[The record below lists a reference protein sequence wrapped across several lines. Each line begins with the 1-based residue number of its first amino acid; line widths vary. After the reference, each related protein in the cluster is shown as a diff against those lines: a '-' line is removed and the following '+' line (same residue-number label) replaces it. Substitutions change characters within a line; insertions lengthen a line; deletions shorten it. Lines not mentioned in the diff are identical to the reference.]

1 MICLVFFC
9 LLIFCLQQDGVSPV
23 QTAKRTLAFPPGI
36 KERTVRNGAKKRQ
49 PSLDDV
55 ERNLEDAGR
64 HPPNHSPMIIS
75 RMAKRKWQWDPHSLN
90 RGAKKRRPS
99 LDDADSNSEVGGR
112 HPPQHPPFRVN
123 SRGTKEGSAVKHK
136 ANNTGRASGA
146 SGMLSIKN
154 ETNGNETVAVKH
166 ESNKTAQ
173 ATLSA
178 GTASLKSETNGIET
192 VAVKHESYAFGTVS
206 IKSETNG
213 IETGDAKNGSKNQ
226 TASTSHAVGATA
238 ALKTEPNRIPVGLA
252 VLPRQ
257 GPKTTT
263 ANSNGLLEI
272 AEAERAAIASEN
284 VAAEAEAELIA
295 SEAEQEIADG
305 KNAAVTRR
313 SARKK
318 FPRNFYSPGRTAAGK
333 WKNLMEVLPPPFIDT
348 NPRGSDSDQD
358 STISNDI
365 SPYSQVHGRARRPPH
380 AARRTSATTTS
391 MISLFS
397 TNIDSVGCSDFGRYG
412 YEHNCN
418 CKTSEVVPLIK
429 NVPQV
434 VAEDEDRGFAQKR
447 AVVDTNCTHV
457 DMMKTVGKM
466 YEENSG
472 SKDWQAALH
481 ALNYTTQIVL
491 PRARL
496 EIDNIR
502 VDAKKHLLRNNIRD
516 PRSIGTDGDSIQW
529 ENGAR
534 DMFVQIAIRLSTVA
548 GALMKC
554 CSKKKNDQFNQFGT
568 NLMMIKDSRV
578 GGQICQVCGK
588 ILHK

>member
-1 MICLVFFC
+1 MICLVFLC
-9 LLIFCLQQDGVSPV
+9 LLIFCLQQDEVSPV
-23 QTAKRTLAFPPGI
+23 QTAKRTLPFPPGI
-36 KERTVRNGAKKRQ
+36 QERTVRNGAMKRR
-49 PSLDDV
+49 PSLNDAD
-55 ERNLEDAGR
+55 RNLEDGGR

-75 RMAKRKWQWDPHSLN
+75 RAAKRKWHWDPQSLN
-90 RGAKKRRPS
+90 LGAQKRRPS
-99 LDDADSNSEVGGR
+99 LNDADSNSEDGGR
-112 HPPQHPPFRVN
+112 YSPNHPPFRVN
-123 SRGTKEGSAVKHK
+123 SRGTKKGSAVKHK
-136 ANNTGRASGA
+136 ANNTARASGA
-146 SGMLSIKN
+146 SGTLSIKN

-166 ESNKTAQ
+166 ESNDTAQ

-178 GTASLKSETNGIET
+178 STASLKSETNGIET

-206 IKSETNG
+206 VRSETNG
-213 IETGDAKNGSKNQ
+213 IETRDVKNGSKNQ
-226 TASTSHAVGATA
+226 TARTSHAVGGMA
-238 ALKTEPNRIPVGLA
+238 ALKNEPNRMPVSSD

-257 GPKTTT
+257 GAKKTT
-263 ANSNGLLEI
+263 ANSNGLPEI
-272 AEAERAAIASEN
+272 EEAERAAIASEN
-284 VAAEAEAELIA
+284 IAAEAEAELIG
-295 SEAEQEIADG
+295 SEVEQEIAEG

-313 SARKK
+313 STRKK
-318 FPRNFYSPGRTAAGK
+318 FPRIFYSPGRTAAGK
-333 WKNLMEVLPPPFIDT
+333 WMNEMRVLPPPFIDT
-348 NPRGSDSDQD
+348 NTRGSGSDQD

-365 SPYSQVHGRARRPPH
+365 SPYSQVHGIARRPPH
-380 AARRTSATTTS
+380 AARRTPAITTS
-391 MISLFS
+391 TISLFS

-412 YEHNCN
+412 YEHTCN

-434 VAEDEDRGFAQKR
+434 VAEDEDRDFAQKR

-466 YEENSG
+466 YEENSD

-491 PRARL
+491 PRAQL

-502 VDAKKHLLRNNIRD
+502 VDAKKHLLRNNRRD

-588 ILHK
+588 ILQK